1 MAESVTNTRG
11 QVGRDQLRHAV
22 TARQFARRVR
32 QSLLWVVGRR
42 LVLSIPLLFIVSALS
57 FVLLSL
63 TPGNIAVEIL
73 GPFATPN
80 QIAVVTHALGLKDPV
95 YEQYWLWLKN
105 AAHGSLGVSQLSG
118 QPVSSLINERIGVTM
133 SLVVGSLLMTLVI
146 GVPLGVIGALRG
158 GWMDLVGDVSALV
171 GYTLPTLWLGALLIE
186 FFAVKIRIFPAVGYT
201 PPTQGIG
208 HWLQSLV
215 LPVTALS
222 VGLIATLS
230 KNTRDAMQDV
240 LSSEHIRM
248 ARANGVRE
256 WSVICIY
263 AMKIVYMRVLTIL
276 SLLMIGLLGG
286 TILAEAQFGLPGLGS
301 VLVSAVE
308 SHDVRVVQGIAL
320 VFTIMIV
327 VINIVTDVL
336 YRLLDPRVH
345 AS

>member
-1 MAESVTNTRG
+1 MAESVTSARG
-11 QVGRDQLRHAV
+11 QVSRDQPRHAV

-63 TPGNIAVEIL
+63 TPGNIAGEIL
-73 GPFATPN
+73 GPFATPH

-105 AAHGSLGVSQLSG
+105 AAHGNLGVSQLSG

-133 SLVVGSLLMTLVI
+133 SLVVGSLVMTLVI

-171 GYTLPTLWLGALLIE
+171 GYALPTLWLGALLIE
-186 FFAVKIRIFPAVGYT
+186 FFAVKIRILPAVGYI
-201 PPTQGIG
+201 PPSQGISD
-208 HWLQSLV
+208 WLRSLV

-230 KNTRDAMQDV
+230 KTHATRCKMC
-240 LSSEHIRM
+240 S
-248 ARANGVRE
+248 RASTSG
-256 WSVICIY
+256 
-263 AMKIVYMRVLTIL
+263 
-276 SLLMIGLLGG
+276 
-286 TILAEAQFGLPGLGS
+286 
-301 VLVSAVE
+301 
-308 SHDVRVVQGIAL
+308 
-320 VFTIMIV
+320 
-327 VINIVTDVL
+327 
-336 YRLLDPRVH
+336 
-345 AS
+345 